1 MYVLVPVHQLIRAHT
16 HSIALQCWIRS
27 TDIFI
32 VIHCYVY
39 LHTHLSL
46 ILPQTMKLVD
56 REYCLS
62 PPPGCPKALY
72 EFMIQCWWVFIAT
85 NPTAAI
91 NNILSI
97 VDNLAGIY
105 LMVIKTATTLSCF
118 TNSVFGY
125 HRYVAVSPRL
135 IQCLGREL

>member
-1 MYVLVPVHQLIRAHT
+1 
-16 HSIALQCWIRS
+16 
-27 TDIFI
+27 
-32 VIHCYVY
+32 
-39 LHTHLSL
+39 
-46 ILPQTMKLVD
+46 MKLVD

-97 VDNLAGIY
+97 VDNLRYISH
-105 LMVIKTATTLSCF
+105 IKTAKTLSYF
-118 TNSVFGY
+118 TNRSIWP
-125 HRYVAVSPRL
+125 VSFEVVLLKPTK
-135 IQCLGREL
+135 